1 MTSDAKPT
9 DADAPPAASE
19 RTEDATQ
26 PFSGLGREESVMV
39 DSATLGT
46 VPDADARSV
55 ETSYDDEYPAL
66 YRSAYRVAFRLLGRR
81 EEAADLAQ
89 EACARAY
96 ARWNRIGKFDS
107 PEAWVAKVAGNL
119 AIDARRR
126 ANTAQRHVDSYVAP
140 RTQDEAL
147 EAERLDLHRALLT
160 LPRRQREVVLLRFV
174 ADQPEAAVAAA
185 LGCSLGTVKS
195 HASRGLAA
203 LRDALGR
210 EVV

>member
-1 MTSDAKPT
+1 MTK
-9 DADAPPAASE
+9 
-19 RTEDATQ
+19 
-26 PFSGLGREESVMV
+26 
-39 DSATLGT
+39 SAVLGT
-46 VPDADARSV
+46 VPEADARAAD
-55 ETSYDDEYPAL
+55 TSFDEEYPAL

-96 ARWNRIGKFDS
+96 ARWNRVGGFEC
-107 PEAWVAKVAGNL
+107 PGAWVAKVAGNL
-119 AIDARRR
+119 AIDTRRKQH
-126 ANTAQRHVDSYVAP
+126 TAQRHVDSYVAP
-140 RTQDEAL
+140 RPDDQAHEDE
-147 EAERLDLHRALLT
+147 RVDLHRALLT

-203 LRDALGR
+203 LRDALGK

>member
-1 MTSDAKPT
+1 MIAK
-9 DADAPPAASE
+9 
-19 RTEDATQ
+19 
-26 PFSGLGREESVMV
+26 
-39 DSATLGT
+39 SAVLGT
-46 VPDADARSV
+46 VPEADARAV
-55 ETSYDDEYPAL
+55 ETSFDDEYPAL
-66 YRSAYRVAFRLLGRR
+66 YRSAYRVAFRLLGGR

-96 ARWNRIGKFDS
+96 ARWNRIGGFDS

-126 ANTAQRHVDSYVAP
+126 ANTAQRHRDSYVAP
-140 RTQDEAL
+140 RPEDQAREDE
-147 EAERLDLHRALLT
+147 RVDLHRALLT

-210 EVV
+210 EVM

>member
-1 MTSDAKPT
+1 MIAK
-9 DADAPPAASE
+9 
-19 RTEDATQ
+19 
-26 PFSGLGREESVMV
+26 
-39 DSATLGT
+39 SAVLGT
-46 VPDADARSV
+46 VPEADAKAA
-55 ETSYDDEYPAL
+55 ETSFDDEYPAL

-96 ARWNRIGKFDS
+96 ARWNRIGGFDS

-126 ANTAQRHVDSYVAP
+126 ENTAQRHRDSYVAP
-140 RTQDEAL
+140 RPEDRAREDE
-147 EAERLDLHRALLT
+147 RVDLHRALLT

-210 EVV
+210 EVM

>member
-1 MTSDAKPT
+1 MNA
-9 DADAPPAASE
+9 
-19 RTEDATQ
+19 
-26 PFSGLGREESVMV
+26 ESAV
-39 DSATLGT
+39 LGT
-46 VPDADARSV
+46 VPEADARAV
-55 ETSYDDEYPAL
+55 EAGFDEQYPAL

-96 ARWNRIGKFDS
+96 ARWNRIGGFDC

-126 ANTAQRHVDSYVAP
+126 ENTAQRHVDSYVEP
-140 RTQDEAL
+140 RAGDQATGDE
-147 EAERLDLHRALLT
+147 RVDLHRALLA

-210 EVV
+210 EVM

>member
-1 MTSDAKPT
+1 M
-9 DADAPPAASE
+9 
-19 RTEDATQ
+19 ATK
-26 PFSGLGREESVMV
+26 
-39 DSATLGT
+39 SAVLGT
-46 VPDADARSV
+46 VTEADATAAK
-55 ETSYDDEYPAL
+55 TSFDDEYPAL

-96 ARWNRIGKFDS
+96 SRWNRIGRFDC
-107 PEAWVAKVAGNL
+107 PGAWVAKVAGNL

-126 ANTAQRHVDSYVAP
+126 ENTAQRHVDSYVAP
-140 RTQDEAL
+140 HPEDGAREDE
-147 EAERLDLHRALLT
+147 RVDLHRALLT

-203 LRDALGR
+203 LRDALGK
-210 EVV
+210 EVI

>member
-1 MTSDAKPT
+1 MTSDAQPT
-9 DADAPPAASE
+9 DDEPE
-19 RTEDATQ
+19 RSGEHATQ
-26 PFSGLGREESVMV
+26 PFATVGREESMNTK
-39 DSATLGT
+39 SALLGT
-46 VPDADARSV
+46 VPEADARTV
-55 ETSYDDEYPAL
+55 ETTFDDEYPAL
-66 YRSAYRVAFRLLGRR
+66 YRSAYRVAFRLLGGR

-96 ARWNRIGKFDS
+96 ARWNRIGTFTS

-126 ANTAQRHVDSYVAP
+126 ANTAQRHVDSYVPP
-140 RTQDEAL
+140 RPEDQAREDD
-147 EAERLDLHRALLT
+147 RVDLHRALLT

-210 EVV
+210 EVM

>member
-1 MTSDAKPT
+1 MP
-9 DADAPPAASE
+9 E
-19 RTEDATQ
+19 
-26 PFSGLGREESVMV
+26 
-39 DSATLGT
+39 
-46 VPDADARSV
+46 ADARAV
-55 ETSYDDEYPAL
+55 EPSFDDEYPAL

-96 ARWNRIGKFDS
+96 ARWNRVGTFVS

-126 ANTAQRHVDSYVAP
+126 QSTEQRHVNAYVAESP
-140 RTQDEAL
+140 EDRARYD
-147 EAERLDLHRALLT
+147 ERLDLHRALRA

-174 ADQPEAAVAAA
+174 ADQPEAAVASA

-210 EVV
+210 EVM

>member
-1 MTSDAKPT
+1 MS
-9 DADAPPAASE
+9 
-19 RTEDATQ
+19 TE
-26 PFSGLGREESVMV
+26 
-39 DSATLGT
+39 SAILGT
-46 VPDADARSV
+46 VPDADARAV
-55 ETSYDDEYPAL
+55 HTSFDDEYPAL
-66 YRSAYRVAFRLLGRR
+66 HGSAYRVAFRLLGRR
-81 EEAADLAQ
+81 EEAADIAQ

-96 ARWNRIGKFDS
+96 ARWNRIGGFDC

-126 ANTAQRHVDSYVAP
+126 QHTARRHLDAYVAP
-140 RTQDEAL
+140 RPDDQAREDE
-147 EAERLDLHRALLT
+147 RVDLHRALLT

-195 HASRGLAA
+195 HASRGVAA

-210 EVV
+210 EVM

>member
-1 MTSDAKPT
+1 MITK
-9 DADAPPAASE
+9 
-19 RTEDATQ
+19 
-26 PFSGLGREESVMV
+26 
-39 DSATLGT
+39 SAVLGT
-46 VPDADARSV
+46 VPEADARAV
-55 ETSYDDEYPAL
+55 DTTFDDEYPAL

-96 ARWNRIGKFDS
+96 ARWNRIGSFDC

-126 ANTAQRHVDSYVAP
+126 EHTAQRHVDSYVAP
-140 RTQDEAL
+140 RGEDQARDDE
-147 EAERLDLHRALLT
+147 RMDLHRALLT

-174 ADQPEAAVAAA
+174 ADQPEAAVSAA

-210 EVV
+210 EVM

>member
-1 MTSDAKPT
+1 MITKSVV
-9 DADAPPAASE
+9 
-19 RTEDATQ
+19 
-26 PFSGLGREESVMV
+26 LGALPE
-39 DSATLGT
+39 
-46 VPDADARSV
+46 ADARAV
-55 ETSYDDEYPAL
+55 ATNFDDEYPAL

-96 ARWNRIGKFDS
+96 ARWNRVGGFEC
-107 PEAWVAKVAGNL
+107 PEAWVARVAGNL

-126 ANTAQRHVDSYVAP
+126 QQTAARHVDSFVADRP
-140 RTQDEAL
+140 DDGRRDDE
-147 EAERLDLHRALLT
+147 RVDLHRALLT

-203 LRDALGR
+203 LRAALGKD
-210 EVV
+210 VV

>member
-1 MTSDAKPT
+1 MNA
-9 DADAPPAASE
+9 
-19 RTEDATQ
+19 
-26 PFSGLGREESVMV
+26 ESAV
-39 DSATLGT
+39 LGT
-46 VPDADARSV
+46 VPDADARAA
-55 ETSYDDEYPAL
+55 ETTFDDEYPAL
-66 YRSAYRVAFRLLGRR
+66 YRSAYRVAFRLLGGR

-96 ARWNRIGKFDS
+96 ARWNRIGRFDS

-126 ANTAQRHVDSYVAP
+126 QNTAQRHADSYVAP
-140 RTQDEAL
+140 AHDDQAREDE
-147 EAERLDLHRALLT
+147 RVDLHRALLT

-185 LGCSLGTVKS
+185 LGCSIGTVKS

>member
-1 MTSDAKPT
+1 MPEAG
-9 DADAPPAASE
+9 ARAA
-19 RTEDATQ
+19 
-26 PFSGLGREESVMV
+26 
-39 DSATLGT
+39 
-46 VPDADARSV
+46 
-55 ETSYDDEYPAL
+55 ETSFDNEYPAL

-96 ARWNRIGKFDS
+96 ARWSRVGGLEC

-126 ANTAQRHVDSYVAP
+126 QSTAQRHVDSYVAP
-140 RTQDEAL
+140 TPEDQAREDE
-147 EAERLDLHRALLT
+147 RVDLHRALSA

-185 LGCSLGTVKS
+185 LGCSVGTVKS

-203 LRDALGR
+203 LRDALGK
-210 EVV
+210 EAV